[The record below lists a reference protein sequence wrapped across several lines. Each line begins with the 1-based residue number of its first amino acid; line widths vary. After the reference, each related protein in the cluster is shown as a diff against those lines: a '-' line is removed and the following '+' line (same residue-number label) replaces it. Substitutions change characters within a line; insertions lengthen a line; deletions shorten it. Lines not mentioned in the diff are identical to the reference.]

1 MRRAFFGSKAKDGKL
16 KKSKLETPH
25 IKAQVVKR
33 LAVGEPQEAI
43 AKDFGIHQSSVS
55 RFCAREDI
63 RAAIDEAQN
72 QLLECIPDA
81 VENVKSLVRE
91 FKDIPKNQIRER
103 RLSYKASS
111 DVLKGAGLFPTPVQS
126 QTFVNFYQQNNTV
139 LSPIILEL
147 LKQQQEQMRA
157 MIEDNDA
164 DEDPNN
170 A

>member
-1 MRRAFFGSKAKDGKL
+1 
-16 KKSKLETPH
+16 
-25 IKAQVVKR
+25 
-33 LAVGEPQEAI
+33 
-43 AKDFGIHQSSVS
+43 
-55 RFCAREDI
+55 
-63 RAAIDEAQN
+63 
-72 QLLECIPDA
+72 LECIPDA

-91 FKDIPKNQIRER
+91 MKHIPKNENKRRE
-103 RLSYKASS
+103 LSYKASS